1 MRIHIVRPK
10 ETKQEGNEEVS
21 LKSTNQVIS
30 FEQNEEVLQN
40 DSSFTSKKANNQKPV
55 IKKQVSVNTIGKQ
68 KKTKETQKVSHPS
81 HATGVQTPKRKYY
94 EPWPPIKRTAQSC
107 QQYGGYCDHYH

>member
-40 DSSFTSKKANNQKPV
+40 DSSFTSKKQ
-55 IKKQVSVNTIGKQ
+55 I
-68 KKTKETQKVSHPS
+68 TKSQSLKN
-81 HATGVQTPKRKYY
+81 KY
-94 EPWPPIKRTAQSC
+94 Q
-107 QQYGGYCDHYH
+107 

>member
-40 DSSFTSKKANNQKPV
+40 DSSFTSKKDERNTESVTPV
-55 IKKQVSVNTIGKQ
+55 SYDRCTN
-68 KKTKETQKVSHPS
+68 TKEK
-81 HATGVQTPKRKYY
+81 
-94 EPWPPIKRTAQSC
+94 IL
-107 QQYGGYCDHYH
+107 

>member
-68 KKTKETQKVSHPS
+68 KRRKKHRKFHTLLMRQVHKHQRENIMNRGHQLNVRLKV
-81 HATGVQTPKRKYY
+81 ANNTVLL
-94 EPWPPIKRTAQSC
+94 
-107 QQYGGYCDHYH
+107 